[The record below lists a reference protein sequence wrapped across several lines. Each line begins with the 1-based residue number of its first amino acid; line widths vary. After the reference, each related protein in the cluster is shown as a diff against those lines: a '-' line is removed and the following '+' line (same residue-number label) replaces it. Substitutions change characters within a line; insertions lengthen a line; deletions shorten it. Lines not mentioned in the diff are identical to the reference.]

1 MRAVYIP
8 QLDDLVEALRGGGAQ
23 GGGTAGGTAGS
34 SQGSALTAAAFPY
47 RIAAAA
53 ESADGFIL
61 ADRTVNK
68 CDVPDGGSL
77 RFVFPPRRPGFARDF
92 LLRLT
97 VTADVAPELVFAGD
111 GGENVSFEDADESSL
126 KCEAGV
132 NVYAFTET
140 DEGIFIVNR
149 KAIDIE
155 VEVGFDACGGVLLEE
170 SRGFKLGA
178 AYSSL
183 PKPKRPGYVFLGWFT
198 DGEGGEPVSAEDRCR
213 ATVTRLYAHWEVY
226 VDPFADEICPG
237 GGLVFTT
244 EGMADWFLDH
254 GAFVCGNAS
263 ARSGAVADSQSSAL
277 KTSVEGPGTLSFSW
291 QVSSETYYDKLEL
304 YVDAVVVAAIDG
316 EWLWT
321 PVVHRIEGDG
331 PHEIE
336 WRYTKDGS
344 QSNGQ
349 DAGWVDDV
357 SWTPE
362 AP

>member
-1 MRAVYIP
+1 MRAVFIP
-8 QLDDLVEALRGGGAQ
+8 QLDELVEAVKGGSGTSVPGGGA
-23 GGGTAGGTAGS
+23 GGSPGQSPA
-34 SQGSALTAAAFPY
+34 SANPY

-53 ESADGFIL
+53 ASTDGFIL

-68 CDVPDGGSL
+68 CDVAEGGSL

-97 VTADVAPELVFAGD
+97 VTADAAPELVFAGD
-111 GGENVSFEDADESSL
+111 GGECVSFEDADESSL

-132 NVYAFTET
+132 NVFAFTET
-140 DEGIFIVNR
+140 DEGIFMVNR
-149 KAIDIE
+149 KVVDIE
-155 VEVGFDACGGVLLEE
+155 VEVGFDACGGELAVE
-170 SRGFKLGA
+170 SRGYKLGA
-178 AYSSL
+178 AYAGL
-183 PKPKRPGYVFLGWFT
+183 PKAKRAGYVFLGWFT
-198 DGEGGEPVSAEDRCR
+198 EAEGGMPVSAGDRCR
-213 ATVTRLYAHWEVY
+213 ASVTRLYAHWEVY

-244 EGMADWFLDH
+244 EGMADWGLDRDTCVV
-254 GAFVCGNAS
+254 GSAS
-263 ARSGAVADSQSSAL
+263 ARSGFVADSQSTAL
-277 KTSVEGPGTLSFSW
+277 KTTVAGPGTLSFSW
-291 QVSSETYYDKLEL
+291 KVSSEANYDKLEL

-321 PVVHRIEGDG
+321 PVSHRIEGG
-331 PHEIE
+331 GEHEVE

-344 QSNGQ
+344 QSSGQ

-362 AP
+362 EP

>member
-1 MRAVYIP
+1 MRTVFIP
-8 QLDDLVEALRGGGAQ
+8 QLEDLVAAVRE
-23 GGGTAGGTAGS
+23 GGGTGTAPGTS
-34 SQGSALTAAAFPY
+34 SGTNPSTGQQAVAVPY
-47 RIAAAA
+47 RIATVA
-53 ESADGFIL
+53 ESAGGFIL

-68 CDVPDGGSL
+68 CDFPAGDRA
-77 RFVFPPRRPGFARDF
+77 RFVFPPARPGFARDF
-92 LLRLT
+92 LLRFT
-97 VTADVAPELVFAGD
+97 VTADAPPELVFAPSE
-111 GGENVSFEDADESSL
+111 GERVSFEDADESSL

-140 DEGIFIVNR
+140 DEGIFIANR

-155 VEVGFDACGGVLLEE
+155 VEVGFDACGGILPEE

-254 GAFVCGNAS
+254 GAFVSGSAS

-321 PVVHRIEGDG
+321 PVVHRIDGDG